1 MNTNYKLSIIIPAYN
16 AEKIIED
23 CLNKIIQETTNI
35 VSEIIVVNDC
45 STDDTLKI
53 LNKFKEIKVISLKK
67 NMGVGYARNQGAIEA
82 QYQML
87 CFIDSDIIIEKNS
100 IYKNLLPPLKLLDE
114 TEQNDLLSNLK
125 KLNFDMEVLKAA

>member
-1 MNTNYKLSIIIPAYN
+1 MNTKYKLSIIIPAYN

-53 LNKFKEIKVISLKK
+53 LDKFKDSEVKFIILNRDHLVLELEIS
-67 NMGVGYARNQGAIEA
+67 Q
-82 QYQML
+82 
-87 CFIDSDIIIEKNS
+87 
-100 IYKNLLPPLKLLDE
+100 
-114 TEQNDLLSNLK
+114 DLLVVVTFQIILVIK
-125 KLNFDMEVLKAA
+125 